1 MSLKIDMYISVADP
15 AVPPPPHPF
24 PLLIFR
30 PNWGPKRISKGL
42 DDRPHPP
49 PPYLRVWMTGGPPY
63 LKVCIR
69 RCIASNLSPLWNI
82 TLPLPLG
89 FAQTS
94 LFFLLISYSD
104 RLSACRLRWR
114 EIWERDC
121 FPIIF
126 FVFIY
131 ILLISFFLLW
141 IFALS
146 LLLLGPQF

>member
-1 MSLKIDMYISVADP
+1 MEDVDVVENRHVYFSGGSSR
-15 AVPPPPHPF
+15 PPHPHPF

-30 PNWGPKRISKGL
+30 PNWGPKRISKDL

-49 PPYLRVWMTGGPPY
+49 PPYIRVWMTGGPPY
-63 LKVCIR
+63 LKV
-69 RCIASNLSPLWNI
+69 WNT

-126 FVFIY
+126 VVFIY